1 MSLINLNT
9 CCVTGDTKVLTI
21 YGAVSFKELA
31 EDENDVLVYCLN
43 RNGEIVLS
51 KMFHP
56 RKTGYKQSL
65 FEIKLENGVILKAT
79 PNHQFLTPDG
89 YKRVDE
95 LFPDDAISFD
105 YVPIN
110 KLTGINSDI
119 SKYTEYEAT
128 KKGTVLKTCE
138 VCGKQFETIWD
149 NREQCIC
156 DDEIENYVSKHQP
169 DLEKAIETSTKD
181 WRYVR
186 IDHMRYIRDC
196 EDVYNGTVSVYHN
209 YFTFDDS
216 TKTIINQ
223 LNTGEV
229 NI

>member
-9 CCVTGDTKVLTI
+9 CCVTGDTKVYTI
-21 YGAVSFKELA
+21 DGAVSFKELA
-31 EDENDVLVYCLN
+31 ESGDDVLVYCLN
-43 RNGEIVLS
+43 RKGEIVLS

-56 RKTGYKQSL
+56 RKTGYNQGI
-65 FEIKLENGVILKAT
+65 FEIKLENGVVLRAT
-79 PNHQFLTPDG
+79 ANHKFLTPDG
-89 YKRVDE
+89 YMRVDE
-95 LFPDDAISFD
+95 LYEDDAISFC
-105 YVPIN
+105 YEPN
-110 KLTGINSDI
+110 QKLTGINSDI
-119 SKYTEYEAT
+119 LKYTEYDGT
-128 KKGTVLKTCE
+128 KKGTVFKTCE
-138 VCGKQFETIWD
+138 VCDKQFETIWD

-156 DDEIENYVSKHQP
+156 DDEIQNYVLKNKI
-169 DLEKAIETSTKD
+169 DLENDIENSTKN

>member
-1 MSLINLNT
+1 MNIIELES

-21 YGAVSFKELA
+21 DGAVSFKELA
-31 EDENDVLVYCLN
+31 ESGDDVLVYCLN
-43 RNGEIVLS
+43 NFGEIVLS

-56 RKTGYKQSL
+56 RKTGYKQGI
-65 FEIKLENGVILKAT
+65 FEIKLENGVVLKAT
-79 PNHQFLTPDG
+79 ANHQFLTPDG
-89 YKRVDE
+89 YRRVDE
-95 LFPDDAISFD
+95 LFEDDAISFK
-105 YVPIN
+105 YEPTN

-119 SKYTEYEAT
+119 LKYTEYDGT
-128 KKGTVLKTCE
+128 KKGTVFKTCE
-138 VCGKQFETIWD
+138 VCGKQFEVIWD

-169 DLEKAIETSTKD
+169 DLEKSIETSTKD
-181 WRYVR
+181 WKYIR
-186 IDHMRYIRDC
+186 IDYMKYIRDC

-209 YFTFDDS
+209 YFTYDDS

-223 LNTGEV
+223 LNSGEV